1 MIIGRYA
8 HAAGVAI
15 SIALFAA
22 CGDDVTEVTNVSG
35 NASLDQ
41 IEKFKQL
48 PKCKEDVEGTVV
60 FVKDS
65 AKVFGC
71 TSDGWI
77 RLNGIDGVDGKKGQN
92 GKDGKDGSD
101 GAKCSVKQNKSNG
114 FDVVC
119 DGKKI
124 GTLENGSDGD
134 EGDTGAAGANC
145 TVKQNKKR
153 TGFDVT
159 CGEKTVTIMNGAD
172 GADGNGCALEDG
184 ENGTVSVTCGDGA
197 SSATLFRAVCGKI
210 PYDPETQFC
219 YVSYSRSFA
228 VGNRCKYRENEEG
241 DFSGELYDPTNQF
254 CDGNDTLRYKCWVKL
269 EQKDDAG
276 WDQYEGREYDYE
288 NEYCDDANA
297 AIKPFARC
305 VKGDKKSPKYKPES
319 QYCYKT
325 KRAKGIQVADLDTC
339 GSDQRLFNPRIYYCT
354 LTNSGKGYLS
364 ETKVC
369 TASGKTKDSL
379 NIDIRYTGGTDFEG
393 HGSICDTRDY
403 QVYKFTTIGDNV
415 WMAQNLNYR
424 YMQKSPNGDLHLDS
438 TSFCYDNDSAYCDKY
453 GRLYTW
459 AAAID
464 SATLD
469 TGINKIACGY
479 GAQKCGFPKTPVKG
493 ICPDGWHLPSYD
505 EARLLNG
512 EHKYYKVNDYA
523 LWSAGTSEDS
533 LEWEWLG
540 SENSL
545 GNNETGFAAL
555 PAGYGIFKDDV
566 WKYEGLRSETM
577 FWMSTEYFDSV
588 NDESGESYK
597 AYFMGIKWTFGPVSS
612 YDDKYNAYS
621 IRCVKGAL

>member
-48 PKCKEDVEGTVV
+48 PKCNEDVEGTVV

-77 RLNGIDGVDGKKGQN
+77 RLNGIDGVDGKKGKD

-159 CGEKTVTIMNGAD
+159 CGSKTVTIMNGID
-172 GADGNGCALEDG
+172 GEDGNGCALEDG
-184 ENGTVSVTCGDGA
+184 ENGTVKVTCGDDA
-197 SSATLFRAVCGKI
+197 NSATLFRAVCGSA

-219 YVSYSRSFA
+219 LELYGTGTFV
-228 VGNRCKYRENEEG
+228 VGNRCKYKVDSEG
-241 DFSGELYDPTNQF
+241 DFSGETYDPTLEF
-254 CDGNDTLRYKCWVKL
+254 CDGSDTLRQKCTVV
-269 EQKDDAG
+269 QDDGDYAMV
-276 WDQYEGREYDYE
+276 DYDYE
-288 NEYCDDANA
+288 NEYCDQSSYKIRPLANC
-297 AIKPFARC
+297 I
-305 VKGDKKSPKYKPES
+305 KGDKKSPKYKPEY

-339 GSDQRLFNPRIYYCT
+339 GSDQRLFNPRTEFCT
-354 LTNSGKGYLS
+354 WKSSGNGYIK
-364 ETKVC
+364 ETKICVR
-369 TASGKTKDSL
+369 SGDVADSL
-379 NIDIRYTGGTDFEG
+379 DIDVRYTGADDYQGR
-393 HGSICDTRDY
+393 GSICDTRDY
-403 QVYKFTTIGDNV
+403 QVYKYVTIGDVV
-415 WMAQNLNYR
+415 WMAQNLNYNDSLR
-424 YMQKSPNGDLHLDS
+424 KLPTADGDLRLDS
-438 TSFCYDNDSAYCDKY
+438 TSFCYGNDSAYCDKY

-469 TGINKIACGY
+469 TGINATTCGY
-479 GAQKCGFPKTPVKG
+479 GAESCDMPTVIKG

-505 EARLLNG
+505 EARSVSREG
-512 EHKYYKVNDYA
+512 KYYKVNDEA
-523 LWSAGTSEDS
+523 LYDAGVDSDS
-533 LEWEWLG
+533 LEWEWT
-540 SENSL
+540 SSSDL

-555 PAGYGIFKDDV
+555 PAGYGYFKEGS
-566 WKYEGLRSETM
+566 WTYEGLRSQTR
-577 FWMSTEYFDSV
+577 FWTATEYDDRY
-588 NDESGESYK
+588 NEENT
-597 AYFMGIKWTFGPVSS
+597 AYYAYLLGLYYSFVATTTYEK
-612 YDDKYNAYS
+612 KYSAYS
-621 IRCVKGAL
+621 VRCVRGSAE